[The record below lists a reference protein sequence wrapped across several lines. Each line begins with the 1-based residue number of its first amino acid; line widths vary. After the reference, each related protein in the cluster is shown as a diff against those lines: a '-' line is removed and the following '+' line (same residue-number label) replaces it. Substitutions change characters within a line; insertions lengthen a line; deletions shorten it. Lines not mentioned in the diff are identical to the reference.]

1 MSTGLIGKK
10 LGMTSIFTDDGRQ
23 LPVTVIQAGPCVVTQ
38 IKTVAVD
45 GYNALQLGFLEKK
58 AKQITKP
65 LAGHFQK
72 SGGQG
77 YAFLHEVKVE
87 NPDEFTLGQQLG
99 PDVFTIG
106 ERVEVN
112 GKTKGRGFSGV
123 IKRHGFGGGRETH
136 GGKCHRIPGSIGS
149 SAWPSKV
156 HKGKKLPGRYGV
168 ERKTIKGLEIVDIR
182 PGENLIL
189 IKGAVPGPSQATI
202 TIHKKKY

>member
-1 MSTGLIGKK
+1 MSTGLIGIKI
-10 LGMTSIFTDDGRQ
+10 GMTSIFTDDGRY

-38 IKTVAVD
+38 IKTEAAD
-45 GYNALQLGFLEKK
+45 GYNALQLGFLDKK
-58 AKQITKP
+58 AKRITKP
-65 LAGHFQK
+65 LKGHFQK

-77 YAFLHEVKVE
+77 YAFLHEIKVD

-106 ERVEVN
+106 ERVEVK

-136 GGKCHRIPGSIGS
+136 GGKCHRIPGSIGC

-156 HKGKKLPGRYGV
+156 TKGKKMPGRYGV
-168 ERKTIKGLEIVDIR
+168 ARKTDQ
-182 PGENLIL
+182 
-189 IKGAVPGPSQATI
+189 GAGNRGYSSGG
-202 TIHKKKY
+202 KFNFN